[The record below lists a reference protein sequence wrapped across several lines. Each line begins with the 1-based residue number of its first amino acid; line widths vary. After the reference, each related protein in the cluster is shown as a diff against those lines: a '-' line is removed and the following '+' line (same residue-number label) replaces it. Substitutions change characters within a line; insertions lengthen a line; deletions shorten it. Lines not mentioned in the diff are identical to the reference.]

1 MAEDG
6 LDLSRKLQTCQVRQ
20 NLRCGSFN
28 GRNEILSLVFVRD
41 EILSLVIVPDDILS
55 LVFVQDAILSLV
67 FVRDV
72 FLSLVS
78 LQLPTKFLG
87 ASSSGAELQKSLAPF
102 DRY

>member
-1 MAEDG
+1 MVGD
-6 LDLSRKLQTCQVRQ
+6 K
-20 NLRCGSFN
+20 
-28 GRNEILSLVFVRD
+28 ILSLVFVRD

-67 FVRDV
+67 
-72 FLSLVS
+72 S

>member
-41 EILSLVIVPDDILS
+41 EILSLVFLR
-55 LVFVQDAILSLV
+55 DAI
-67 FVRDV
+67 
-72 FLSLVS
+72 LSLVS

>member
-41 EILSLVIVPDDILS
+41 EILSLVFVRDEILS
-55 LVFVQDAILSLV
+55 LVFLRDAI
-67 FVRDV
+67 
-72 FLSLVS
+72 LSLVS